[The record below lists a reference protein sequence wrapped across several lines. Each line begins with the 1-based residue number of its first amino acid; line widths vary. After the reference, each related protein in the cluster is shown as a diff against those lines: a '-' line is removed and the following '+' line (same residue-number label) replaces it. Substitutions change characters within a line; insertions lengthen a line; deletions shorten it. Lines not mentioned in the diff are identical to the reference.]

1 MKQINVRLAKLRS
14 RFPPP
19 VILLIFVVGDC
30 LTANPHFTFGLV
42 TQVLSLAIAAVSL
55 GVILTTVWHMHVSRT
70 TLNPLQA
77 DKTTTLVTHGC
88 YAWSRNP
95 IYLGLTGV
103 QLAVALWMGSL
114 PGLIAV
120 PFFMLAVARLHI
132 DFEEFQLHK
141 RFGAQWE
148 HYAKQVRRWL

>member
-30 LTANPHFTFGLV
+30 LTANPHFTFGLI

-55 GVILTTVWHMHVSRT
+55 GVILTTAWHMHVSHT

-95 IYLGLTGV
+95 IYL
-103 QLAVALWMGSL
+103 
-114 PGLIAV
+114 
-120 PFFMLAVARLHI
+120 
-132 DFEEFQLHK
+132 D
-141 RFGAQWE
+141 
-148 HYAKQVRRWL
+148 

>member
-30 LTANPHFTFGLV
+30 LTANPRFTFGLV
-42 TQVLSLAIAAVSL
+42 TQVL
-55 GVILTTVWHMHVSRT
+55 ILTTAWHMHVSRT
-70 TLNPLQA
+70 TLTPLQA

-103 QLAVALWMGSL
+103 QFAVALWMGSL
-114 PGLIAV
+114 PGMIAV
-120 PFFMLAVARLHI
+120 PLFMLVVARLHI
-132 DFEEFQLHK
+132 DFEEFELHK

-148 HYAKQVRRWL
+148 HYTKQVRRWL